1 MVKSIL
7 VIIIIST
14 FLEIVLPRNDMKRYI
29 NLIIGLFVI
38 IAVLNPFLSVIHK
51 EISFDVLNTGT
62 DETNSDTGA
71 LIRKG
76 REMADSQKTAAARQY
91 KEKLARQ
98 ISALA
103 GLSQKSAVAGV
114 EVDMNED
121 TSSADFGQVKK
132 ILIRFAGK
140 GGSQPGSSPEKS
152 SGPAVGEIQVKEV
165 QINSGTGKDA
175 APAGAKDV
183 SATAGLK
190 DLIANFYGL
199 TPEQVEVQ

>member
-7 VIIIIST
+7 VIIVISV

-76 REMADSQKTAAARQY
+76 RELANSQKTAAARQY

-132 ILIRFAGK
+132 ILIRFAGT
-140 GGSQPGSSPEKS
+140 GGKVGGTPEKS